1 MILFYFIYN
10 IIIILRWSQV
20 KEAMKRLGIFQR
32 AILMEHLDKEY
43 NIRTQEEAIAFVNK
57 LEETK
62 ELDKLDILNNWVK
75 DNAYFIS
82 KAGLFYEMRI
92 FFRLFFSKELNL
104 KISRYSS
111 KDPIIIEEYCGRN
124 LYEYYIK
131 GEETII

>member
-1 MILFYFIYN
+1 M
-10 IIIILRWSQV
+10 ILRWSQV

-43 NIRTQEEAIAFVNK
+43 NIRTQEEAIAFADK
-57 LEETK
+57 LAETK
-62 ELDKLDILNNWVK
+62 EFDKFNVLNNWVK

-82 KAGLFYEMRI
+82 KAGLLYSMRI
-92 FFRLFFSKELNL
+92 FFKLFFSKELNL
-104 KISRYSS
+104 KIGNYTS
-111 KDPIIIEEYCGRN
+111 KDPIVIKEYCGEN